1 MKSLKSIIGPL
12 AAAILVAFIVG
23 LTTDRFWHAGNWSNI
38 ALSVSITALMA
49 IGASL
54 VIFVGCIDISSGSM
68 IALLSMIS
76 ASLIKFNGWPL
87 GLGIAATVLLGGVLG
102 AINGALIA
110 YLRVPSFVA
119 TLATMSIYKGMAFL
133 FNNGSP
139 IFSVH
144 ESFDR
149 IFYGHLWGFLPLPF
163 LYIVVFYALFAYIL
177 KYNRY
182 GRELYAVGGN
192 DKAASLSGIRI
203 RTVRFTAFAIAG
215 IMTGFAAVLM
225 SSRLNSG
232 SPNYG
237 AGMEMSSIGAAVVG
251 GASLAG
257 GNGYI
262 INTLIG
268 ALTIVIVQ
276 NGLNLNAVPTSMQ
289 NITLGVI
296 ILIAVLMDTWKEQ
309 AGIAI
314 KRLFAMVFP
323 SVSKPVDP
331 SGLKK

>member
-1 MKSLKSIIGPL
+1 MKSIKSIVGPL
-12 AAAILVAFIVG
+12 AAAILVAVIVG
-23 LTTDRFWHAGNWSNI
+23 FTTNRFWNAANWSNI

-68 IALLSMIS
+68 IALLSMIT
-76 ASLIKFNGWPL
+76 ASLVKFNQWPL
-87 GLGIAATVLLGGVLG
+87 SLGILATIVMGAVLG
-102 AINGALIA
+102 AVNGTLVA
-110 YLRVPSFVA
+110 YLKVPSFVA

-144 ESFDR
+144 DFFDQ
-149 IFYGHLWGFLPLPF
+149 IFYGHLFNAIPMPF
-163 LYIVVFYALFAYIL
+163 LYIVVFYALFAYVL
-177 KYNRY
+177 KYNRF

-192 DKAASLSGIRI
+192 DKAAALSGIRI
-203 RTVRFTAFAIAG
+203 RKVRFSAFVIAG
-215 IMTGFAAVLM
+215 VMTGFAAVLM
-225 SSRLNSG
+225 ASRLNSG

-237 AGMEMSSIGAAVVG
+237 SGMEMSAIGAAVVG

-257 GNGYI
+257 GHGYI

-276 NGLNLNAVPTSMQ
+276 NGLNLNAVATSMQ

-296 ILIAVLMDTWKEQ
+296 ILIAVLIDTWKEQ
-309 AGIAI
+309 SGLAI
-314 KRLFAMVFP
+314 KHLFFKVYGLI
-323 SVSKPVDP
+323 SKPADP
-331 SGLKK
+331 AGLKK

>member
-12 AAAILVAFIVG
+12 SAAVLVAVVVG
-23 LTTDRFWHAGNWSNI
+23 MTTDRFWQAGNWNNI

-68 IALLSMIS
+68 IALLSMIT
-76 ASLIKFNGWPL
+76 ASLIKFNQWPL
-87 GLGIAATVLLGGVLG
+87 WLGILATMMMGAVLGGV
-102 AINGALIA
+102 NGSLVT

-119 TLATMSIYKGMAFL
+119 TLAMMSIYKGMAFL

-139 IFSVH
+139 IFSIH
-144 ESFDR
+144 ESFDQL
-149 IFYGHLWGFLPLPF
+149 FYGHLFNLIPYPLI
-163 LYIVVFYALFAYIL
+163 YIVAFYSLFAYIL
-177 KYNRY
+177 KYNRF

-192 DKAASLSGIRI
+192 DKAAGLSGIRVKK
-203 RTVRFTAFAIAG
+203 VRFMAFVIAG
-215 IMTGFAAVLM
+215 IMTGLAAVLM

-237 AGMEMSSIGAAVVG
+237 AGMEMSAIGAAVVG

-257 GNGYI
+257 GHGFI
-262 INTLIG
+262 LNTLIG

-276 NGLNLNAVPTSMQ
+276 NGLNLNAVSTSMQ
-289 NITLGVI
+289 NITLGII
-296 ILIAVLMDTWKEQ
+296 ILIAVLIDTWKEP
-309 AGIAI
+309 AVILL
-314 KRLFAMVFP
+314 KRLFNKVFP
-323 SVSKPVDP
+323 SISKPVDKA
-331 SGLKK
+331 GLKK